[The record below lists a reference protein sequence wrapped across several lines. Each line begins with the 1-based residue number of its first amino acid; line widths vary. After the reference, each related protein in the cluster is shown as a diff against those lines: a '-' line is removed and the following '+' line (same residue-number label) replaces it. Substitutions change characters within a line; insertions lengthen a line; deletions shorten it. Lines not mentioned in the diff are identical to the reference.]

1 MNRSVMKIWSKTGVR
16 VAFATVGDDLGVQ
29 SIEPIFLMP
38 ADGQGVDAWQSEHV
52 PALSALLPCRS
63 PRPACAHGKVCLLDV
78 TSGCVSSLQA
88 SVRLADHTIWMTK
101 LGERNIFAVTLQLL
115 DFPSPSSAQAL
126 TSEFGRERGGARL
139 KNRIMI

>member
-1 MNRSVMKIWSKTGVR
+1 MGSTSLFKRAASRECELFGKRGSFWETEMNRSVMKIWSKTGVR

-78 TSGCVSSLQA
+78 
-88 SVRLADHTIWMTK
+88 
-101 LGERNIFAVTLQLL
+101 
-115 DFPSPSSAQAL
+115 
-126 TSEFGRERGGARL
+126 
-139 KNRIMI
+139 